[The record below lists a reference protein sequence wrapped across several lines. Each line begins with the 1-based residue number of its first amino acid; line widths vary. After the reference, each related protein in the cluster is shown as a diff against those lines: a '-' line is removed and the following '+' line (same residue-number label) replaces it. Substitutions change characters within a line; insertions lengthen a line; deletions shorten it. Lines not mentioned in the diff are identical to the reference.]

1 MSAVSEEIPL
11 LCTVCQVWESLTL
24 CLTWYGF
31 LGGELGKSMYNGIK
45 DKANRSIEKA
55 GKIYSETQNEGLVK
69 SNDIQD

>member
-1 MSAVSEEIPL
+1 MLIQSGMFQSTHNIYILIGEGWTILEI
-11 LCTVCQVWESLTL
+11 
-24 CLTWYGF
+24 GF

-55 GKIYSETQNEGLVK
+55 GKIYSETQNEGLVN